1 MEFNIWEILTPI
13 LATALTTILSYV
25 GLRLKGIYEEHINTK
40 EKQAVV
46 KHTVKY
52 VEQVFGE
59 LEGCEK
65 LQKAKT
71 TATEWLNQK
80 GINISEAE
88 LTVLIESAVQ
98 ALKGGFYANTIDVNE
113 LEEDEED

>member
-65 LQKAKT
+65 LQKAK
-71 TATEWLNQK
+71 K
-80 GINISEAE
+80 
-88 LTVLIESAVQ
+88 TVLFYYTKKFAVYQ
-98 ALKGGFYANTIDVNE
+98 T
-113 LEEDEED
+113 

>member
-13 LATALTTILSYV
+13 LATTLTTILSYV
-25 GLRLKGIYEEHINTK
+25 GLKLKGLYEEYINTK

-46 KHTVKY
+46 KNTVKY
-52 VEQVFGE
+52 VEQVFSD

-65 LQKAKT
+65 LEKAKV
-71 TATEWLNQK
+71 TAIDWLNEK
-80 GINISEAE
+80 GIKISDAE

-98 ALKGGFYANTIDVNE
+98 ALKGGFYIDMT
-113 LEEDEED
+113 EEND